1 LKQSRVVV
9 IAGLLLTG
17 CETAPPKDSV
27 RLCLDGACGQVPKA
41 TATFDPAAVVPDAD
55 PDGRLAAL
63 ETMAA
68 ADPAAAFDLGMRLFR
83 GDGFP
88 RDGHAAMTWMRAA
101 AEGGDT
107 RAATALGR
115 VYLTGLEEMGRDVR
129 EARTWLG
136 VAAGR
141 GDREAAALL
150 KEAEAL
156 PLDEERWRAR
166 SPYWSERTLWWWR
179 RSPYSYYWGPNR
191 RWDRYAY

>member
-1 LKQSRVVV
+1 MNQSRVASLFV
-9 IAGLLLTG
+9 ILLAG
-17 CETAPPKDSV
+17 CETAPPKDTV
-27 RLCLDGACGQVPKA
+27 RLCLDGACAEAPTS
-41 TATFDPAAVVPDAD
+41 TATFDPATAVPDAG
-55 PDGRLAAL
+55 PDGALAAL
-63 ETMAA
+63 EAMAA
-68 ADPAAAFDLGMRLFR
+68 TDPAAAYDLGMRLFR
-83 GDGFP
+83 GDGVP
-88 RDGHAAMTWMRAA
+88 RDSHGAMTWMRAS
-101 AEGGDT
+101 AEGGDV

-156 PLDEERWRAR
+156 PVDEERWRR
-166 SPYWSERTLWWWR
+166 REPYWTERTVWWWR
-179 RSPYSYYWGPNR
+179 RSPYTYYWSPNR

>member
-1 LKQSRVVV
+1 MIQSRVASIFVV
-9 IAGLLLTG
+9 LLAG
-17 CETAPPKDSV
+17 CETAPPTDSV
-27 RLCLDGACGQVPKA
+27 RPCLDGPCAEAPKS
-41 TATFDPAAVVPDAD
+41 TATFDPATPVPDAD
-55 PDGRLAAL
+55 PDGALAAL
-63 ETMAA
+63 EAMAA
-68 ADPAAAFDLGMRLFR
+68 TDPAAAFDLGMRLFR
-83 GDGFP
+83 GDGVP
-88 RDGHAAMTWMRAA
+88 RDSHGAITWMRMA

-156 PLDEERWRAR
+156 SPDEARWRAR
-166 SPYWSERTLWWWR
+166 APYWSDRTVWWWR
-179 RSPYSYYWGPNR
+179 RSPYTYYWGPDG